1 MRNIRLILAYDGTDF
16 HGWQKQSGAPSVQ
29 ECVEAAIER
38 VTGSRFPIHGSGRT
52 DAGVH
57 AAAQV
62 THFKTNCRIPCAN
75 LMKALN
81 DILPPTVRIKA
92 ADDADLDFHARYQAK
107 AKTYRYRIFQGQ
119 VCPPFLW
126 RFVYHYPYELNL
138 AAMASAAR
146 MLLGKHDFTS
156 FSAAGEE
163 PLNSNRDARA
173 PKGEKHGMIREIIG
187 SQIIK
192 KPKPPMLVYDVCGN
206 GFLHHMVRN
215 IVGTL
220 IEVGR
225 GRIAPGDIPRIL
237 EARDRTVA
245 GPTAPAQGLCLMKV
259 EY

>member
-16 HGWQKQSGAPSVQ
+16 QGWQKHPHAPTVQ

-38 VTGSRFPIHGSGRT
+38 VTGSRVPIHGSGRT

-62 THFKTNCRIPCAN
+62 AHFKTDCPIPCAN

-92 ADDADLDFHARYQAK
+92 ADEADQDFHARYDAK
-107 AKTYRYRIFQGQ
+107 AKTYRYRVVQGQ
-119 VCPPFLW
+119 VCPPFLC

-146 MLLGKHDFTS
+146 MVLGKHDFTS

-163 PLNSNRDARA
+163 PLNPNRGVLGPR
-173 PKGEKHGMIREIIG
+173 GEKRCM
-187 SQIIK
+187 
-192 KPKPPMLVYDVCGN
+192 
-206 GFLHHMVRN
+206 
-215 IVGTL
+215 
-220 IEVGR
+220 
-225 GRIAPGDIPRIL
+225 IL
-237 EARDRTVA
+237 ELRR
-245 GPTAPAQGLCLMKV
+245 LLSYKKS
-259 EY
+259 